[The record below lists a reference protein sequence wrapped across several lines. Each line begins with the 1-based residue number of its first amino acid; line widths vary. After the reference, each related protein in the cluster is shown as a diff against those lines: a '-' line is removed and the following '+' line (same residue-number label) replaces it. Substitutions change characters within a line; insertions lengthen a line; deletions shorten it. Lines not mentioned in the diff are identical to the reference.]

1 MDLTRVAPEVKVNSG
16 CTVNPVSGQ
25 VVNLTMPLV
34 YTVSNGESQK
44 QYTVTVTKVNSASQ
58 NLWEAVAGKTD
69 PKGYQ
74 YSPDTTPRKDTSSA
88 SQTLAPSL
96 GSLQL
101 LANGKAAA
109 YTQSTYGSETAIVPN
124 AYSAATTYRLKAP
137 KGLLGQLT
145 TAGSGLQLVLGGLR
159 LTIGEEMDTARGLDL
174 TAAAASTTV
183 QNLWKGQKSVT
194 GLWDI
199 QSDSVSG
206 GMTMRFDCAAA
217 GTNALV
223 LMRYNTS
230 TKKFEAVNAKKW
242 RVENGILIAE
252 KMPAGIYGVAKK

>member
-1 MDLTRVAPEVKVNSG
+1 MYKRQTITRTKGDSWNISITGVPSNASLNNLKPTIKLSEGASCSPLPTLAQDFRNTVIYTVTGDGMATQTYTVTISTSGAVDPAPVDTSAKITSFVIKGKAGVIDHTNGLIKVEVDSSVDLTRVAPEVKVNSG

-124 AYSAATTYRLKAP
+124 AYSAVSYTH
-137 KGLLGQLT
+137 LT
-145 TAGSGLQLVLGGLR
+145 LP
-159 LTIGEEMDTARGLDL
+159 
-174 TAAAASTTV
+174 
-183 QNLWKGQKSVT
+183 
-194 GLWDI
+194 
-199 QSDSVSG
+199 
-206 GMTMRFDCAAA
+206 
-217 GTNALV
+217 TNREV
-223 LMRYNTS
+223 
-230 TKKFEAVNAKKW
+230 
-242 RVENGILIAE
+242 
-252 KMPAGIYGVAKK
+252 